1 MNAGEDFW
9 QFSLAVYRQPGVP
22 SECLALQESL
32 GADVNLLLLCAYL
45 GARRKA
51 LLKRED
57 IVAAIA
63 TSTEWHVD
71 VVRNLRAARQALKP
85 WEEGRD
91 PVLQDG
97 ARALRNTVK
106 KLELDAERLEH
117 DLLAH
122 WANGREL
129 SSEASAETAITGN
142 IRALLEYYAS
152 KSGEAVSLPQQVI
165 AAALSQAAEND

>member
-1 MNAGEDFW
+1 MSAGEDFW

-22 SECLALQESL
+22 NECLALQESL
-32 GADVNLLLLCAYL
+32 GADVNLVLLCAYL

-51 LLKRED
+51 LLKPED
-57 IVAAIA
+57 VAAAIA
-63 TSTEWHVD
+63 ASTEWHVD

-91 PVLQDG
+91 PTLQDG
-97 ARALRNTVK
+97 ARTLRNAVK

-122 WANGREL
+122 WSGARAFDTA
-129 SSEASAETAITGN
+129 ASAEAAITNN
-142 IRALLEYYAS
+142 IRMLLQHYAS
-152 KSGEAVSLPQQVI
+152 ESGDAAPLPQQIV
-165 AAALSQAAEND
+165 AAALSQAV